1 MKQLLFILFLSNFL
15 SSQIYD
21 LSIPPDQNDE
31 YGYADFRIWLNDSTD
46 VYRGVYFFMHGW
58 MGDSRNIVYDEN
70 LRELCTVNDFA
81 LMGAH
86 MDNMHMDSGSGDAVI
101 EILDSIAVLS
111 QNSEIEYAPLFI
123 NGYSWGGQFGY
134 HYTVWNPER
143 VLGFITQKGGYH
155 DTTDAGLAIQVPG
168 FMFIGEND
176 LDYRIENLTGIF
188 ETHRPVG
195 ARWILAMEQN
205 AGHSQIQDWDMLDNY
220 FETVTILR
228 LPEEYDPNQPV
239 ALNSLPDSI
248 AWLGNRDTWTIGSWE
263 CFSDSVDSATWCP
276 SRTVAEQWQSFV
288 SEGTVTDTCECDS
301 TVGIQQSYNYPS
313 EIKLSPAYPNPF
325 NSILNIRFS
334 SAETLH
340 AASLRIFDIDGRFVN
355 SIYEGDLTAGEHEF
369 HWNASNQGSGVYF
382 IHLKTGNTVKT
393 TKVVYLK

>member
-205 AGHSQIQDWDMLDNY
+205 AG
-220 FETVTILR
+220 R
-228 LPEEYDPNQPV
+228 
-239 ALNSLPDSI
+239 
-248 AWLGNRDTWTIGSWE
+248 
-263 CFSDSVDSATWCP
+263 
-276 SRTVAEQWQSFV
+276 
-288 SEGTVTDTCECDS
+288 
-301 TVGIQQSYNYPS
+301 
-313 EIKLSPAYPNPF
+313 
-325 NSILNIRFS
+325 
-334 SAETLH
+334 
-340 AASLRIFDIDGRFVN
+340 
-355 SIYEGDLTAGEHEF
+355 
-369 HWNASNQGSGVYF
+369 
-382 IHLKTGNTVKT
+382 
-393 TKVVYLK
+393 